1 MIVGMKSCNRLGELM
16 CTQLCQFNAAPET
29 CAAVQLAEAPR
40 EGRRKM
46 ARGILPLYCREP
58 VMQLCPVI
66 SVVDVRG
73 VGNQSLCPLQLSLGG
88 EGIVCIFPPNKSWYG
103 NRNCQHS
110 KACYTIISIYMP
122 SPMNV
127 ITLAATADK
136 AIVGHSFGKDCAC
149 PRQGYTPPSW
159 VSTKAFR
166 VKLTQAHMHAH
177 TGTQVCIWTGFHV
190 W

>member
-1 MIVGMKSCNRLGELM
+1 M